1 MNLVFIGN
9 DKKCFNTLKMSI
21 TSIKISL
28 LSRKEKLLISLKKS
42 NADIILIDLDFLEL
56 DFLGIEPLQFI
67 SAIQVLKEYSAIY
80 LTGKNCPVA
89 HLVKAVKMG
98 VVDFIPKPFGS
109 ESLRKIGDAVNF
121 TIKEKLGRIK
131 KTAEP
136 DSDISG
142 YIIGCSRG
150 MQIVKEKIEL
160 YATANAAVLLLGES
174 GVGKNLIARC
184 IHNLSNRKKYAYHT
198 MHTAALT
205 QSIIE
210 SELYGTNEGAFTD
223 AKSRPGYFESA
234 NNGTLFLDE
243 IGEMPLES
251 QVKLLRILEEK
262 TITRVGGI
270 RQIPIDVRVISATNK
285 HLTEAVKNKLFRED
299 LYYRINTLSIS
310 IPPLRERMEDVPLLV
325 EFFLNN
331 NELKYTIS
339 KSGLEKLTQH
349 TWPGNVRELKSV
361 LTRAGIH
368 SGPDKVIKRNHIC
381 FN

>member
-1 MNLVFIGN
+1 MINVAYISN
-9 DKKCFNTLKMSI
+9 DKKCFDILKMSI
-21 TSIKISL
+21 SSFKILL
-28 LSRKEKLLISLKKS
+28 LSFNKNLLYSLKKS
-42 NADIILIDLDFLEL
+42 NADIILIDLDFMEKEFHL
-56 DFLGIEPLQFI
+56 FLSEVQG
-67 SAIQVLKEYSAIY
+67 LKESAVIY

-89 HLVKAVKMG
+89 DLVRAVKMG
-98 VVDFIPKPFGS
+98 VIDFIPKPFNS
-109 ESLRKIGDAVNF
+109 ESLYKIEDAVNF
-121 TIKEKLGRIK
+121 TIKENAGSIITPSKQYR
-131 KTAEP
+131 
-136 DSDISG
+136 DISR
-142 YIIGCSRG
+142 YIIGCSRE
-150 MQIVKEKIEL
+150 MQIVKEKIQL
-160 YATANAAVLLLGES
+160 YASANAAVLLLGES

-184 IHNLSNRKKYAYHT
+184 IHNLSERNKYAYHT

-210 SELYGTNEGAFTD
+210 SELYGTTEGAFTD

-234 NNGTLFLDE
+234 HKGTLFLDE

-262 TITRVGGI
+262 TITRVGGF

-310 IPPLRERMEDVPLLV
+310 IPPLRERLEDIPLLV
-325 EFFLNN
+325 DSFLKDTEF
-331 NELKYTIS
+331 KYTIS
-339 KSGLEKLTQH
+339 KSGLEKLTCYP
-349 TWPGNVRELKSV
+349 WPGNIRELKSV

-368 SGPDKVIKRNHIC
+368 SGSNRLIEYKHII